1 MEEEEEVVLVEEEE
15 EDTDV
20 EDCLAL
26 LNDCINGLF
35 VVVVP
40 LLFRFFFFRC
50 SRSFANSFRISMGN
64 ALKSDGSMESM
75 VVGRNEEDEEEED
88 DDDDDDDEEETL
100 RKKC

>member
-1 MEEEEEVVLVEEEE
+1 MEEEEEEVVVVEEEE
-15 EDTDV
+15 EDADV

-35 VVVVP
+35 VVVVLP
-40 LLFRFFFFRC
+40 FFRFLFFLLS

-75 VVGRNEEDEEEED
+75 VVGRNEEDEEE
-88 DDDDDDDEEETL
+88 DDDDDDEEEETL

>member
-1 MEEEEEVVLVEEEE
+1 MEEEEEEVVLVVEEE
-15 EDTDV
+15 EDAKA

-35 VVVVP
+35 DVVVP
-40 LLFRFFFFRC
+40 SFFLFLFFLC
-50 SRSFANSFRISMGN
+50 SKSFSNSFRISMGN

-75 VVGRNEEDEEEED
+75 VVGRNEEDEEDEE
-88 DDDDDDDEEETL
+88 DEEEEEML

>member
-1 MEEEEEVVLVEEEE
+1 MEEEEEEVVVVEEEE
-15 EDTDV
+15 DADV

-40 LLFRFFFFRC
+40 PLFRFFFSRC

-88 DDDDDDDEEETL
+88 DDDDDEEEETL

>member
-1 MEEEEEVVLVEEEE
+1 MEEEEEEVVVVEEEE
-15 EDTDV
+15 EDADV

-40 LLFRFFFFRC
+40 FRFLFFLC

-75 VVGRNEEDEEEED
+75 VVGRNEEDEEED
-88 DDDDDDDEEETL
+88 DDDDEEEEETL

>member
-15 EDTDV
+15 EDADV

-40 LLFRFFFFRC
+40 PLFRFFFRC

-75 VVGRNEEDEEEED
+75 VVGRNEEDEEE
-88 DDDDDDDEEETL
+88 TL

>member
-15 EDTDV
+15 EDADV

-35 VVVVP
+35 VVVVLP
-40 LLFRFFFFRC
+40 FFRFLFFLLS

-75 VVGRNEEDEEEED
+75 VVGRNEEDEEE
-88 DDDDDDDEEETL
+88 TL